1 MKPRHLVLAALALI
15 AVGLALFLPP
25 MPQPLAYH
33 DFADKRS
40 AYGIANFLDVASNTS
55 FLLAGLA
62 ILAVL
67 AARPAAFEEPRERW
81 PWLVFAIGLLLTG
94 AGSCYYH
101 LDPGN
106 ETLFWDRL
114 PMTIAFMALIAAQL
128 VDRVAVRVGLLA
140 LGPMLLVGIAT
151 VVYWIAT
158 ERMGRGNVV
167 PYGVLQG
174 FAVLA
179 LLKLALFHPSRYTHG
194 HLLLL
199 VFGAYLLAKG
209 FEHFDREIYAW
220 TGVVSGHTLK
230 HVAAGLAG
238 LPVAWMLWQRAPT
251 APSAAMQP
259 VGVAPA

>member
-1 MKPRHLVLAALALI
+1 
-15 AVGLALFLPP
+15 
-25 MPQPLAYH
+25 
-33 DFADKRS
+33 
-40 AYGIANFLDVASNTS
+40 
-55 FLLAGLA
+55 
-62 ILAVL
+62 
-67 AARPAAFEEPRERW
+67 
-81 PWLVFAIGLLLTG
+81 
-94 AGSCYYH
+94 
-101 LDPGN
+101 
-106 ETLFWDRL
+106 
-114 PMTIAFMALIAAQL
+114 MTVAFMALIAAQL
-128 VDRVAVRVGLLA
+128 VDRIAVRVGLLA

-174 FAVLA
+174 FAVLV

-238 LPVAWMLWQRAPT
+238 LPVAWMLLRRVPT
-251 APSAAMQP
+251 AASVSTRP
-259 VGVAPA
+259 GRVAPA